1 MLVSPEALPQEA
13 VEEQARLDLGLASHP
28 FTVQA
33 MHPPKGRH
41 LHPFD
46 WIDTPARL
54 LASRPDTA
62 NAWPVVVARLHMHL
76 GPRRTRRPAFRRV
89 GWAGAVP
96 FQRVDERAA
105 GPEEPHRQPL
115 RPACRC
121 PGDRR
126 VAARPEA
133 ARRAGLEGGV
143 EKVVTSR
150 NDRRIDRPLLPEP
163 APSGRLVSGAGGQAV
178 HVPRRRPSPSRPSAW
193 PSTACASFECQARP
207 RATSWTR
214 RATTPTPG
222 HPSHAAAGLHHARD
236 LIPVGHSRRRNART
250 PDAGGRTADTWTLRR
265 PHRTPVTW
273 TGPVEHRTLASDT
286 GHQLPDT
293 NADTVTT
300 AQLVSGPPWPPR
312 ERPHAETPSRACAL
326 ARPAGCSAAPPA
338 KRRLGA
344 LLSSD
349 EFGSS
354 VEREAHGQVLWRAQM
369 RADAV
374 VFSVWYWICIGC
386 GVDGLTAP
394 TRMSALC
401 RRSVGRSACP
411 VDGHTLRAAVA

>member
-1 MLVSPEALPQEA
+1 
-13 VEEQARLDLGLASHP
+13 
-28 FTVQA
+28 
-33 MHPPKGRH
+33 
-41 LHPFD
+41 
-46 WIDTPARL
+46 
-54 LASRPDTA
+54 
-62 NAWPVVVARLHMHL
+62 MHL

-207 RATSWTR
+207 RADDAPSWTR

-236 LIPVGHSRRRNART
+236 LIPVGHSGRRNART
-250 PDAGGRTADTWTLRR
+250 PDAGRWR
-265 PHRTPVTW
+265 PDSGHLDAQTPA
-273 TGPVEHRTLASDT
+273 PDT
-286 GHQLPDT
+286 GHLDRPRGTPDARIGHWT
-293 NADTVTT
+293 PAARHQRGHGDDRTAGIRTSLATT
-300 AQLVSGPPWPPR
+300 
-312 ERPHAETPSRACAL
+312 RAT
-326 ARPAGCSAAPPA
+326 AR
-338 KRRLGA
+338 
-344 LLSSD
+344 
-349 EFGSS
+349 
-354 VEREAHGQVLWRAQM
+354 
-369 RADAV
+369 
-374 VFSVWYWICIGC
+374 
-386 GVDGLTAP
+386 
-394 TRMSALC
+394 
-401 RRSVGRSACP
+401 
-411 VDGHTLRAAVA
+411 

>member
-54 LASRPDTA
+54 LAGRPDTA

-133 ARRAGLEGGV
+133 ARRAGLEGGE

-193 PSTACASFECQARP
+193 PSTAY
-207 RATSWTR
+207 
-214 RATTPTPG
+214 TTPRPHSRWTQRTPQRTDTGRRTLEAGQRTPG
-222 HPSHAAAGLHHARD
+222 RSD
-236 LIPVGHSRRRNART
+236 ART
-250 PDAGGRTADTWTLRR
+250 GHRSLGQAPWNTGRS
-265 PHRTPVTW
+265 
-273 TGPVEHRTLASDT
+273 HRTLDT
-286 GHQLPDT
+286 SCQT
-293 NADTVTT
+293 
-300 AQLVSGPPWPPR
+300 
-312 ERPHAETPSRACAL
+312 
-326 ARPAGCSAAPPA
+326 
-338 KRRLGA
+338 
-344 LLSSD
+344 
-349 EFGSS
+349 
-354 VEREAHGQVLWRAQM
+354 
-369 RADAV
+369 
-374 VFSVWYWICIGC
+374 
-386 GVDGLTAP
+386 P
-394 TRMSALC
+394 TRT
-401 RRSVGRSACP
+401 R
-411 VDGHTLRAAVA
+411 